1 MLYGYT
7 VLAMNALPK
16 HIESIH
22 AAAWRATPLA
32 RTYGKT
38 VDTVYAA
45 MSEQLPGQ
53 GWPVGTVVE
62 FLLQQAGVGELRLLG
77 PALVTVSHK
86 RSVALVEPQQIH
98 NGLGYAHIS
107 VDPTKLM
114 WLKASKSSDALW
126 CAEQILRSGGCGVV
140 MLWQQHIR
148 AESLRRLLL
157 AAQTSETLFV
167 VMRPLACAQ
176 DPSPAP
182 LRLTVRPAAD
192 GIAIEVIKRKGPASA
207 QSLNVQLSPSPR
219 LISTLRRAPRP
230 AIEMPVSAVER
241 ASVGHGVSG
250 YA

>member
-1 MLYGYT
+1 
-7 VLAMNALPK
+7 MNALPK
-16 HIESIH
+16 NIESIH
-22 AAAWRATPLA
+22 PAVWRAAHLA

-38 VDTVYAA
+38 VDTGYAA
-45 MSEQLPGQ
+45 LSEQLPGQ

-77 PALVTVSHK
+77 PALVTVSQK
-86 RSVALVEPQQIH
+86 RSVALVAPHQVP
-98 NGLGYAHIS
+98 NGLGYAHIG

-126 CAEQILRSGGCGVV
+126 CAEQILRSGSCGAV

-176 DPSPAP
+176 DPSPAS

-241 ASVGHGVSG
+241 ANVGHGVSG
-250 YA
+250 HA

>member
-98 NGLGYAHIS
+98 NGLGYAHIG
-107 VDPTKLM
+107 VDPTTLM
-114 WLKASKSSDALW
+114 WLKVSKSSDALW
-126 CAEQILRSGGCGVV
+126 CAEQILKLSSCGAV
-140 MLWQQHIR
+140 MLWQQHILT
-148 AESLRRLLL
+148 ESLPRLLV
-157 AAQTSETLFV
+157 AAQTSQTLFF

-176 DPSPAP
+176 DPSPAS

-192 GIAIEVIKRKGPASA
+192 GIAIEVIKRKSRASA
-207 QSLNVQLSPSPR
+207 QSLNVKLSPSSR
-219 LISTLRRAPRP
+219 LTNTLRRALRP
-230 AIEMPVSAVER
+230 AIKMPVSALER
-241 ASVGHGVSG
+241 ARLGHSVSG